1 MARTVQPFCLLS
13 FELEHKYPR
22 GGSKFLFSYW
32 FLNVTNYR
40 VCISILFC
48 FKLDAFPEKVPLL
61 QLQKVTNQTFQVN
74 VRKTTKEAKCAI
86 CKKTITTDDLQAST
100 EGAYRTI
107 HRTWI
112 LRTFFFCPSMSC
124 MTKMPRNSFIIPF
137 SPSQMTLNLD
147 PDLTQEQ
154 RLSVGILWF
163 NTTCTSWDI
172 VCYSS

>member
-1 MARTVQPFCLLS
+1 MFFFRIEILVFLLVS
-13 FELEHKYPR
+13 ERNQLQSVYF
-22 GGSKFLFSYW
+22 
-32 FLNVTNYR
+32 
-40 VCISILFC
+40 
-48 FKLDAFPEKVPLL
+48 DPLL
-61 QLQKVTNQTFQVN
+61 LQARCFSWESTPFAIAKVTNQTFQVN

-86 CKKTITTDDLQAST
+86 CKKTTTPGDLQAGT
-100 EGAYRTI
+100 EGAYRPI

-112 LRTFFFCPSMSC
+112 LSTFFFCPSMSC

-137 SPSQMTLNLD
+137 SPSQMTLHLD
-147 PDLTQEQ
+147 PDLTQEE